1 LRIPLYFF
9 SLIRPHPLSSTLF
22 PYTTLFRSTLSNGQT
37 RTPKFLTLTQNEVK
51 YIEENYNW
59 NDEEFLLV
67 NFRMPSGRCHYDN
80 YENLEVSMEWWKKFY
95 SNIKLEN
102 VAKRFVF
109 SDSVRAHSI
118 LDSKTKIADK
128 RNFLLNKFFKEVK
141 ACHGVLIADK
151 SGNVGYMFGECTEQD
166 IESLFKKIKNY

>member
-37 RTPKFLTLTQNEVK
+37 RTPKFLKLTQNEVK

-67 NFRMPSGRCHYDN
+67 DFRMPSGRCHYDN
-80 YENLEVSMEWWKKFY
+80 YENLEIGRARLNSSHVKISYAVFCLKK
-95 SNIKLEN
+95 
-102 VAKRFVF
+102 
-109 SDSVRAHSI
+109 
-118 LDSKTKIADK
+118 KTKNI
-128 RNFLLNKFFKEVK
+128 
-141 ACHGVLIADK
+141 I
-151 SGNVGYMFGECTEQD
+151 
-166 IESLFKKIKNY
+166 